1 MMKETGV
8 PLLLILSTSL
18 LPDLVGL
25 LYVQVVLFS
34 FGLSLSLPLSRALA
48 LSFPF
53 DTRMVDGNGEVIRVD

>member
-1 MMKETGV
+1 MMKETDV

-34 FGLSLSLPLSRALA
+34 FELSLSLSRSP
-48 LSFPF
+48 SFPF
-53 DTRMVDGNGEVIRVD
+53 DTRARMVDGNGEVIRVD